1 MCRLF
6 NNYDDMTQEERTMK
20 KLKLTVILCLILF
33 MSIVPLNTYALSS
46 PSALTNSPGL
56 SDGSIEAGERISGED
71 RYETAAAIARAGWDT
86 AHYAIIASGESFPD
100 ALCAA
105 SLAKQ
110 YNAPIL
116 LTPKNTLAK
125 ATEEILLAK
134 GVKEVM
140 IIGGPG
146 VISENVIKSIEDLG
160 IDAARIA
167 GINRYE
173 TSLKVAQAMGDFKEA
188 VIASGQHFQD
198 VLSIASIAAK
208 KGMPIIFTPQDS
220 ISSDLKNLLEQKI
233 ENTYVL
239 GSDDAISDAVYR
251 QLPSPRRFTGSDWY
265 ELNVA
270 IVEAFAPEL
279 DMSLCFVAAGSS
291 YPDTLAGSA
300 LAASSGSPVLLVGS
314 PLKEVTSSFLQE
326 NSPHIQKIVAF
337 GGTSAL
343 ADNLLDTIA
352 VKAGVA
358 DNAKGNAIG
367 NEIGSESREL
377 AVSNLKATAVSAKQ
391 IYLAWDNNSEASL
404 YTVYRAAAADGR
416 YMELATAFSPYYIDT
431 SLNPGTTYYYKVK
444 AHTKSECGPYSKIIS
459 GTTPPVSENLSQPQN
474 VAVSVADA
482 HQANISWDAVSHA
495 DYYDVYRAA
504 SANGAFVRIA
514 TVEHPYYLDA
524 DLTSG
529 VAYYYRIQ
537 AVSASS
543 VSPYSAVVQTGGDK
557 DPGSPSSAGAG
568 SATDTIS
575 DTNTL
580 GTPGGFEVI
589 SLETGEVYLGWNKVD
604 NATYYTIYKSA
615 SKTGPYSILGTVVN
629 THYYDDNLLS
639 KTAYYYKIQACN
651 ETSKGSQTEAK
662 YVITK

>member
-1 MCRLF
+1 MYRLF
-6 NNYDDMTQEERTMK
+6 DNYDDMTQEERTMR
-20 KLKLTVILCLILF
+20 KLKLTVILCLLLF
-33 MSIVPLNTYALSS
+33 MSIAPLNTYALSS
-46 PSALTNSPGL
+46 PSAPTNSPGL
-56 SDGSIEAGERISGED
+56 NDGSTEAGERISGAD

-86 AHYAIIASGESFPD
+86 SHYAVIASGESFPD

-110 YNAPIL
+110 HNAPIL
-116 LTPKNTLAK
+116 LTPKNALAK

-134 GVKEVM
+134 DVKKVM
-140 IIGGPG
+140 VIGGPG

-188 VIASGQHFQD
+188 VIASGEHFQD

-208 KGMPIIFTPQDS
+208 KGMPILFTPQDS
-220 ISSDLKNLLEQKI
+220 ISSDLKELLDQKAVD
-233 ENTYVL
+233 TYVL
-239 GSDDAISDAVYR
+239 GGEEAISDAVYR

-300 LAASSGSPVLLVGS
+300 LAASYDAPVILVGS

-326 NSPHIQKIVAF
+326 NSTHIQKIVAF
-337 GGTSAL
+337 GGTGAL

-352 VKAGVA
+352 SEAGVA
-358 DNAKGNAIG
+358 G
-367 NEIGSESREL
+367 NEIGSENREL
-377 AVSNLKATAVSAKQ
+377 AVSNIKATAVSAKQ
-391 IYLAWDNNSEASL
+391 IYLAWDNNSEASS
-404 YTVYRAAAADGR
+404 YTVYRAAASDGR

-431 SLNPGTTYYYKVK
+431 FLNPGTTYYYKVK
-444 AHTKSECGPYSKIIS
+444 ANTKSESGPYSKIVS
-459 GTTPPVSENLSQPQN
+459 GTTPQVSENLSQPQN
-474 VAVSVADA
+474 VAVSVEND
-482 HQANISWDAVSHA
+482 HQANLSWDAVSHA

-504 SANGAFVRIA
+504 SANGAFARIA

-529 VAYYYRIQ
+529 VTYYYRIQ
-537 AVSASS
+537 AVGASS
-543 VSPYSAVVQTGGDK
+543 VSPYSAVVQAGKDM

-580 GTPGGFEVI
+580 GIPGSFECI
-589 SLETGEVYLGWNKVD
+589 PLQNGEVYLGWNKVD
-604 NATYYTIYKSA
+604 SATYYTIYKST
-615 SKTGPYSILGTVVN
+615 SKTGPYSVLGTVVN

>member
-1 MCRLF
+1 MR
-6 NNYDDMTQEERTMK
+6 
-20 KLKLTVILCLILF
+20 KLKLTVILCLLLF
-33 MSIVPLNTYALSS
+33 MSIAPLNTYALSS
-46 PSALTNSPGL
+46 PSAPTNSPGL
-56 SDGSIEAGERISGED
+56 NDGSTEAGERISGAD

-86 AHYAIIASGESFPD
+86 SHYAVIASGESFPD

-110 YNAPIL
+110 HNAPIL
-116 LTPKNTLAK
+116 LTPKNALAK

-134 GVKEVM
+134 DVKKVM
-140 IIGGPG
+140 VIGGPG

-188 VIASGQHFQD
+188 VIASGEHFQD

-208 KGMPIIFTPQDS
+208 KGMPILFTPQDS
-220 ISSDLKNLLEQKI
+220 ISSDLKELLDQKAVD
-233 ENTYVL
+233 TYVL
-239 GSDDAISDAVYR
+239 GGEEAISDAVYR

-300 LAASSGSPVLLVGS
+300 LAASYDAPVILVGS

-326 NSPHIQKIVAF
+326 NSTHIQKIVAF
-337 GGTSAL
+337 GGTGAL

-352 VKAGVA
+352 SEAGVA
-358 DNAKGNAIG
+358 G
-367 NEIGSESREL
+367 NEIGSENREL
-377 AVSNLKATAVSAKQ
+377 AVSNIKATAVSAKQ
-391 IYLAWDNNSEASL
+391 IYLAWDNNSEASS
-404 YTVYRAAAADGR
+404 YTVYRAAASDGR

-431 SLNPGTTYYYKVK
+431 FLNPGTTYYYKVK
-444 AHTKSECGPYSKIIS
+444 ANTKSESGPYSKIVS
-459 GTTPPVSENLSQPQN
+459 GTTPQVSENLSQPQN
-474 VAVSVADA
+474 VAVSVEND
-482 HQANISWDAVSHA
+482 HQANLSWDAVSHA

-504 SANGAFVRIA
+504 SANGAFARIA

-529 VAYYYRIQ
+529 VTYYYRIQ
-537 AVSASS
+537 AVGASS
-543 VSPYSAVVQTGGDK
+543 VSPYSAVVQAGKDM

-580 GTPGGFEVI
+580 GIPGSFECI
-589 SLETGEVYLGWNKVD
+589 PLQNGEVYLGWNKVD
-604 NATYYTIYKSA
+604 SATYYTIYKST
-615 SKTGPYSILGTVVN
+615 SKTGPYSVLGTVVN

>member
-1 MCRLF
+1 MR
-6 NNYDDMTQEERTMK
+6 

-33 MSIVPLNTYALSS
+33 MSIAPLNTYALSS

-56 SDGSIEAGERISGED
+56 NDGSTEAGERISGED

-86 AHYAIIASGESFPD
+86 AYYAVIASGESFPD

-110 YNAPIL
+110 HNAPIL
-116 LTPKNTLAK
+116 LTSKNALAK

-134 GVKEVM
+134 GVKKVM
-140 IIGGPG
+140 VIGGPG

-167 GINRYE
+167 GISRYE
-173 TSLKVAQAMGDFKEA
+173 TSLQVAQAMGDFKEA
-188 VIASGQHFQD
+188 VIASGEHFQD

-208 KGMPIIFTPQDS
+208 KGMPILFTPQDS
-220 ISSDLKNLLEQKI
+220 ISSDLKNLLEQKV

-239 GSDDAISDAVYR
+239 GSNDAISDAVYK
-251 QLPSPRRFTGSDWY
+251 QLPSPRRLTGSDWY

-270 IVEAFAPEL
+270 VIEAFAPEL

-300 LAASSGSPVLLVGS
+300 LAATYGSPVLLVGS
-314 PLKEVTSSFLQE
+314 PLRDVTSSFLQK
-326 NSPHIQKIVAF
+326 NSTHIQKIVAF
-337 GGTSAL
+337 GGTGAL
-343 ADNLLDTIA
+343 ADNLLYTIA
-352 VKAGVA
+352 AKAGVA
-358 DNAKGNAIG
+358 DNEKG
-367 NEIGSESREL
+367 NEIGNETGSENREP

-391 IYLAWDNNSEASL
+391 IYLAWDNNSEASS
-404 YTVYRAAAADGR
+404 YTVYRAASSDGR

-431 SLNPGTTYYYKVK
+431 SLEPGTTYYYKVK
-444 AHTKSECGPYSKIIS
+444 AHTKSESGPYSKIVS

-474 VAVSVADA
+474 VAVSAA
-482 HQANISWDAVSHA
+482 NTHQANISWDAVSHA
-495 DYYDVYRAA
+495 DYYDVYRAV

-529 VAYYYRIQ
+529 MSYYYRIQ
-537 AVSASS
+537 AVAASS
-543 VSPYSAVVQTGGDK
+543 VSPYSAVVQAGNGTEPGNPVSTGT
-557 DPGSPSSAGAG
+557 
-568 SATDTIS
+568 ATDTAS
-575 DTNTL
+575 DTNVL
-580 GTPGGFEVI
+580 SIPVNFELI
-589 SLETGEVYLGWNKVD
+589 PLQNGQVYLSWNKVD
-604 NATYYTIYKSA
+604 KASYYTIYKST
-615 SKTGPYSILGTVVN
+615 SKTGPYSVLGTVVN

-651 ETSKGSQTEAK
+651 ETSKGSQSEAK